1 MWELEIAKI
10 FCLEKKLKKFHR
22 LFLSCNEPINDVKKI
37 VEEGEKD
44 TSKNDNHLI
53 PLYGKKKMKEKKK
66 SREENFR
73 EINSDVESSADKLA
87 VAIDHKCKKTKCEW
101 CCACEKCA
109 FIFLLLSAWMPL
121 QGTLRR
127 TVLYCTV
134 LYCTVLYCTVLYC
147 TVLYCTVLHCTALYC
162 TVLYC
167 TVLYCLLHHSGL
179 PYSTLLRHLF
189 SVHLLLF
196 YTLAPHFDHEP

>member
-37 VEEGEKD
+37 VEIGKKD
-44 TSKNDNHLI
+44 ASDSDNHLV
-53 PLYGKKKMKEKKK
+53 PLNGKKKMKEKKK
-66 SREENFR
+66 NREENGR
-73 EINSDVESSADKLA
+73 KNELDVESSAAKLR
-87 VAIDHKCKKTKCEW
+87 VATDLKNKQTKCEW

-127 TVLYCTV
+127 TYCTV
-134 LYCTVLYCTVLYC
+134 LY
-147 TVLYCTVLHCTALYC
+147 
-162 TVLYC
+162 
-167 TVLYCLLHHSGL
+167 
-179 PYSTLLRHLF
+179 STLLF
-189 SVHLLLF
+189 CNIYFFVHCLPF
-196 YTLAPHFDHEP
+196 YTPVLHFDHDPYLNSVFLYSQLAWTYFLTLFLYLYILSLH

>member
-37 VEEGEKD
+37 VEIGKKD
-44 TSKNDNHLI
+44 ASDSDNHLV
-53 PLYGKKKMKEKKK
+53 PLNGKKKMKEKKK
-66 SREENFR
+66 NREENGR
-73 EINSDVESSADKLA
+73 KNELDVESSAAKLR
-87 VAIDHKCKKTKCEW
+87 VATDLKNKQTKCEW

-127 TVLYCTV
+127 TYCTV
-134 LYCTVLYCTVLYC
+134 LY
-147 TVLYCTVLHCTALYC
+147 
-162 TVLYC
+162 
-167 TVLYCLLHHSGL
+167 
-179 PYSTLLRHLF
+179 STLL
-189 SVHLLLF
+189 
-196 YTLAPHFDHEP
+196 